1 MAEITSEIE
10 NYKSLAKE
18 VRRDILD
25 MIYRTKSPHIGSSFS
40 MVELLV
46 VLYFRILSL
55 DPGKPSDKNRDRF
68 LLSKGHGCPAL
79 FAILAKKGFLTK
91 EDLDGF
97 ALNGDYLGQH
107 PNRDVGKGI
116 EITSG
121 SLGHGL
127 SQGSGMALAGKY
139 DKANYRVFAFLGDG
153 ELNEGSVWEAAL
165 FASHHKLDNLVV
177 IIDRNR
183 LQALG
188 SGSEIMNLEPLAEK
202 WASFGWA
209 VKEIDGH
216 NFEEIIPALESVKSR
231 NVADTPSVVIAKTIK
246 GKGVSFF
253 EGLAKYHGVA
263 PTDEEFKKAL
273 KELGV

>member
-1 MAEITSEIE
+1 MLIE
-10 NYKSLAKE
+10 EYKVLAKE
-18 VRRDILD
+18 LRRDILD
-25 MIYRTKSPHIGSSFS
+25 IIYRTKSPHIGSSLS

-97 ALNGDYLGQH
+97 ALNGDCLGQH

-216 NFEEIIPALESVKSR
+216 NFEEIIGALEKIPLEKGKP
-231 NVADTPSVVIAKTIK
+231 TCIIANTTK
-246 GKGVSFF
+246 GKGISFMENDF
-253 EGLAKYHGVA
+253 RWHDKF
-263 PTDEEFKKAL
+263 PDEKEYQKAL
-273 KELGV
+273 EELK